1 MREVSTK
8 DLKSHLS
15 EWVRTVES
23 TAEIVL
29 VTRSGRPVAALVPLS
44 ELRTRVPDEAIAEL
58 VARGA
63 ARAPRPNRG
72 PAAFAGPTVPDRDH
86 PASAMLAEDR
96 R

>member
-1 MREVSTK
+1 MREVSTR
-8 DLKSHLS
+8 DLKSRLS
-15 EWVRTVES
+15 EWVRAVELS
-23 TAEIVL
+23 GEIVL

-44 ELRTRVPDEAIAEL
+44 ELRTRVPDAAIADL

-72 PAAFAGPTVPDRDH
+72 PAAFAGPTVPDRGR
-86 PASAMLAEDR
+86 PASAMVSDDR